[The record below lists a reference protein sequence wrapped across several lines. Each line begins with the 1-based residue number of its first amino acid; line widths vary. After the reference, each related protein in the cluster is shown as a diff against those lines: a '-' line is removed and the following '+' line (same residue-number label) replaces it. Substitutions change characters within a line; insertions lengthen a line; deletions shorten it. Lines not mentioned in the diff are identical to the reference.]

1 MDNEIHVALMPVNT
15 ISFLQLMNQG
25 MNLTFMSYYL
35 RNTFCKTIAAIDNN
49 SFGGSGQSKLKTF
62 WKGFAIL
69 DTI

>member
-35 RNTFCKTIAAIDNN
+35 RNTFCKDIVATDSN
-49 SFGGSGQSKLKTF
+49 STDESGQNE
-62 WKGFAIL
+62 
-69 DTI
+69 